1 MTQAQGSLCLN
12 IGHMIISQAKNVIYN
27 KVPNLDSYTLQ
38 ELLPVAHFHSA
49 AHCQPVATK
58 ENMGNN

>member
-1 MTQAQGSLCLN
+1 MTQAQSSLCLN

-38 ELLPVAHFHSA
+38 ELLPVAHFH
-49 AHCQPVATK
+49 
-58 ENMGNN
+58 

>member
-1 MTQAQGSLCLN
+1 MKLCKITSAKLYD
-12 IGHMIISQAKNVIYN
+12 SKNVIYN

-49 AHCQPVATK
+49 AHYQPVATK
-58 ENMGNN
+58 ENMRNN